1 MLFIRENDHPFFE
14 KKKHITI
21 SLLALSFSPTPTQKS
36 FPSAVLPVKPTA
48 VTRRLSEISRPRLAA
63 KFWLS
68 RGVSE
73 FKIWFKNGLKTWRD
87 LFNQRRS
94 SGPMVFC
101 LIYKLIVQVVI
112 TLGQLGNKLRR
123 EGRRTVEEAVE
134 DFRAS
139 LERRDEKGL
148 EINYSVYTWV

>member
-1 MLFIRENDHPFFE
+1 
-14 KKKHITI
+14 
-21 SLLALSFSPTPTQKS
+21 
-36 FPSAVLPVKPTA
+36 
-48 VTRRLSEISRPRLAA
+48 
-63 KFWLS
+63 
-68 RGVSE
+68 
-73 FKIWFKNGLKTWRD
+73 
-87 LFNQRRS
+87 
-94 SGPMVFC
+94 MVFC

-148 EINYSVYTWV
+148 EILYSVYTWV

>member
-1 MLFIRENDHPFFE
+1 
-14 KKKHITI
+14 
-21 SLLALSFSPTPTQKS
+21 
-36 FPSAVLPVKPTA
+36 
-48 VTRRLSEISRPRLAA
+48 
-63 KFWLS
+63 
-68 RGVSE
+68 
-73 FKIWFKNGLKTWRD
+73 
-87 LFNQRRS
+87 
-94 SGPMVFC
+94 MVFC